1 MEHLRNLEKRY
12 GIDVRVYNPIDV
24 SSFQPTEKAK
34 LIWLEAAGSVT
45 LEFPDLVGLVKKAQ
59 THHVLTALD
68 NTWGAGLAFNAFDF
82 SDAHLSVDVTVHAL
96 TKYPSG
102 GGDILMGSVVTRERA
117 LHHQLFRTHAI
128 QGISVSGDDV
138 AQVQRSLASMRIRY
152 AAQSESAL
160 QLLAWLKQQP
170 EFVQV
175 LHPADSSAAGHS
187 YWKDICVDQHSAGL
201 VSVIFK
207 PEFDLQDIR
216 QFCDALSLFKL
227 GFSWGGPVSLV
238 MLYDLKDMR
247 ALEHTHLQQGR
258 SMSTPI
264 IIAKKTTNTQQDVV
278 LHSKFANRHGLIA
291 GATGTGKTV
300 TLKVL
305 AESFSRL
312 GVPVFL
318 ADAKGDVSSLAQAGA
333 SNPKFDERIKSLGI
347 DSIPFAAS
355 PVVFWD
361 LFAEQGHPIRTT
373 ITEIGPLLLARML
386 NLNDT
391 QEGVLS
397 AVFRIADDQ
406 GMLLIDFKDLKAMIG
421 YVSEHAAEFKAEY
434 GNLSPASLGAI
445 QRNLLAL
452 ADQGGD
458 QFFGEPSLNILDFI
472 QTDSNGHGYI
482 NILAADKLM
491 NTPKLYATFLLWMLS
506 ELFEQLPEVGDMDKP
521 KLVFF
526 FDEAHLLFDNASAAL
541 QEKIEQVVR
550 LIRSKGVGIYFVTQN
565 PLDLP
570 ESVLGQ
576 LGNRVQHALRA
587 FTPKDQKAVKTAA
600 DTFRANPEFKV
611 EQAIT
616 ELAVGEALISCLDEQ
631 GTPQVVERAWVMPP
645 YSSFSPISP
654 EQRQTLISQSIVA
667 GIYEKSLDR
676 ESAFELLQNKVVE
689 RQQQAVQI
697 EQEKQQT
704 KEQEALA
711 KQKAKEAETLAKQ
724 QAREQE
730 RIAKEQQKEAERE
743 AKQREKLIQDTV
755 GTFAKSAA
763 RSLGGSTGQKIVRGL
778 LGSLFGRK

>member
-1 MEHLRNLEKRY
+1 
-12 GIDVRVYNPIDV
+12 
-24 SSFQPTEKAK
+24 
-34 LIWLEAAGSVT
+34 
-45 LEFPDLVGLVKKAQ
+45 
-59 THHVLTALD
+59 
-68 NTWGAGLAFNAFDF
+68 
-82 SDAHLSVDVTVHAL
+82 
-96 TKYPSG
+96 
-102 GGDILMGSVVTRERA
+102 
-117 LHHQLFRTHAI
+117 
-128 QGISVSGDDV
+128 
-138 AQVQRSLASMRIRY
+138 
-152 AAQSESAL
+152 
-160 QLLAWLKQQP
+160 
-170 EFVQV
+170 
-175 LHPADSSAAGHS
+175 
-187 YWKDICVDQHSAGL
+187 
-201 VSVIFK
+201 
-207 PEFDLQDIR
+207 
-216 QFCDALSLFKL
+216 
-227 GFSWGGPVSLV
+227 
-238 MLYDLKDMR
+238 
-247 ALEHTHLQQGR
+247 
-258 SMSTPI
+258 MSTPI

-645 YSSFSPISP
+645 YSSFSPISS
-654 EQRQTLISQSIVA
+654 EQRQALISQSIVA
-667 GIYEKSLDR
+667 GIYEKRLDR

-697 EQEKQQT
+697 EQEKQQA

-711 KQKAKEAETLAKQ
+711 KQQAKEAKTLAKQ

-730 RIAKEQQKEAERE
+730 RIAKEQQKGAERE

>member
-1 MEHLRNLEKRY
+1 
-12 GIDVRVYNPIDV
+12 
-24 SSFQPTEKAK
+24 
-34 LIWLEAAGSVT
+34 
-45 LEFPDLVGLVKKAQ
+45 
-59 THHVLTALD
+59 
-68 NTWGAGLAFNAFDF
+68 
-82 SDAHLSVDVTVHAL
+82 
-96 TKYPSG
+96 
-102 GGDILMGSVVTRERA
+102 
-117 LHHQLFRTHAI
+117 
-128 QGISVSGDDV
+128 
-138 AQVQRSLASMRIRY
+138 
-152 AAQSESAL
+152 
-160 QLLAWLKQQP
+160 
-170 EFVQV
+170 
-175 LHPADSSAAGHS
+175 
-187 YWKDICVDQHSAGL
+187 
-201 VSVIFK
+201 
-207 PEFDLQDIR
+207 
-216 QFCDALSLFKL
+216 
-227 GFSWGGPVSLV
+227 
-238 MLYDLKDMR
+238 
-247 ALEHTHLQQGR
+247 
-258 SMSTPI
+258 MSTPI

-526 FDEAHLLFDNASAAL
+526 FDEAHLLFDNANAAL

-697 EQEKQQT
+697 EQEKQQA
-704 KEQEALA
+704 KEQELLA
-711 KQKAKEAETLAKQ
+711 KQQAKEAETLAKQ
-724 QAREQE
+724 QAREQA
-730 RIAKEQQKEAERE
+730 RISKEQQKEAERE

-755 GTFAKSAA
+755 GTFAKSAS

>member
-1 MEHLRNLEKRY
+1 
-12 GIDVRVYNPIDV
+12 
-24 SSFQPTEKAK
+24 
-34 LIWLEAAGSVT
+34 
-45 LEFPDLVGLVKKAQ
+45 
-59 THHVLTALD
+59 
-68 NTWGAGLAFNAFDF
+68 
-82 SDAHLSVDVTVHAL
+82 
-96 TKYPSG
+96 
-102 GGDILMGSVVTRERA
+102 
-117 LHHQLFRTHAI
+117 
-128 QGISVSGDDV
+128 
-138 AQVQRSLASMRIRY
+138 
-152 AAQSESAL
+152 
-160 QLLAWLKQQP
+160 
-170 EFVQV
+170 
-175 LHPADSSAAGHS
+175 
-187 YWKDICVDQHSAGL
+187 
-201 VSVIFK
+201 
-207 PEFDLQDIR
+207 
-216 QFCDALSLFKL
+216 
-227 GFSWGGPVSLV
+227 
-238 MLYDLKDMR
+238 
-247 ALEHTHLQQGR
+247 
-258 SMSTPI
+258 MSTPI

-570 ESVLGQ
+570 ESILGQ

-631 GTPQVVERAWVMPP
+631 GTPQVVQRAWVMPP
-645 YSSFSPISP
+645 YSSFSPISL

-667 GIYEKSLDR
+667 GIYEKRLDR

-697 EQEKQQT
+697 EQEKQQA
-704 KEQEALA
+704 KEQELLA
-711 KQKAKEAETLAKQ
+711 KQQAKEAETLAKQ

-730 RIAKEQQKEAERE
+730 RIAKEQQKGAERE

>member
-1 MEHLRNLEKRY
+1 
-12 GIDVRVYNPIDV
+12 
-24 SSFQPTEKAK
+24 
-34 LIWLEAAGSVT
+34 
-45 LEFPDLVGLVKKAQ
+45 
-59 THHVLTALD
+59 
-68 NTWGAGLAFNAFDF
+68 
-82 SDAHLSVDVTVHAL
+82 
-96 TKYPSG
+96 
-102 GGDILMGSVVTRERA
+102 MG
-117 LHHQLFRTHAI
+117 
-128 QGISVSGDDV
+128 
-138 AQVQRSLASMRIRY
+138 
-152 AAQSESAL
+152 
-160 QLLAWLKQQP
+160 
-170 EFVQV
+170 
-175 LHPADSSAAGHS
+175 
-187 YWKDICVDQHSAGL
+187 
-201 VSVIFK
+201 
-207 PEFDLQDIR
+207 
-216 QFCDALSLFKL
+216 
-227 GFSWGGPVSLV
+227 
-238 MLYDLKDMR
+238 
-247 ALEHTHLQQGR
+247 
-258 SMSTPI
+258 TPI
-264 IIAKKTTNTQQDVV
+264 VIAKKTTDTTQDIV
-278 LHSKFANRHGLIA
+278 LHSQFANRHGLIA

-318 ADAKGDVSSLAQAGA
+318 ADAKGDVSSLAKAGV
-333 SNPKFDERIKSLGI
+333 SSPKFDERLKTLNIESV
-347 DSIPFAAS
+347 PFAAS
-355 PVVFWD
+355 PVMFWD
-361 LFAEQGHPIRTT
+361 LFGQQGHPIRTT
-373 ITEIGPLLLARML
+373 ISEIGPLLLAQML

-406 GMLLIDFKDLKAMIG
+406 GLLLIDFKDLKAMLT
-421 YVSEHAAEFKAEY
+421 YVSENAAELKAEY

-452 ADQGGD
+452 GDQGGE

-472 QTDSNGHGYI
+472 QTDSNGQGYI

-550 LIRSKGVGIYFVTQN
+550 LTRSKGVGIYFITQN

-631 GTPQVVERAWVMPP
+631 GTPQIVERGWVMPP
-645 YSSFSPISP
+645 YSSFTPITP
-654 EQRQTLISQSIVA
+654 EERQVIIGQSIVA
-667 GIYEKSLDR
+667 GVYD
-676 ESAFELLQNKVVE
+676 
-689 RQQQAVQI
+689 QAVDRDSAYEMLQKKVLQQSQQKQAD
-697 EQEKQQT
+697 ELEKQQS
-704 KEQEALA
+704 KEQDA
-711 KQKAKEAETLAKQ
+711 LAKQ
-724 QAREQE
+724 QAKEQE
-730 RIAKEQQKEAERE
+730 RFAKEQQKAAEKAQRD
-743 AKQREKLIQDTV
+743 REKLTQDIV

-778 LGSLFGRK
+778 LGSLFGK

>member
-1 MEHLRNLEKRY
+1 
-12 GIDVRVYNPIDV
+12 
-24 SSFQPTEKAK
+24 
-34 LIWLEAAGSVT
+34 
-45 LEFPDLVGLVKKAQ
+45 
-59 THHVLTALD
+59 
-68 NTWGAGLAFNAFDF
+68 
-82 SDAHLSVDVTVHAL
+82 
-96 TKYPSG
+96 
-102 GGDILMGSVVTRERA
+102 
-117 LHHQLFRTHAI
+117 
-128 QGISVSGDDV
+128 
-138 AQVQRSLASMRIRY
+138 
-152 AAQSESAL
+152 
-160 QLLAWLKQQP
+160 
-170 EFVQV
+170 
-175 LHPADSSAAGHS
+175 
-187 YWKDICVDQHSAGL
+187 
-201 VSVIFK
+201 
-207 PEFDLQDIR
+207 
-216 QFCDALSLFKL
+216 
-227 GFSWGGPVSLV
+227 
-238 MLYDLKDMR
+238 
-247 ALEHTHLQQGR
+247 
-258 SMSTPI
+258 MSTPI

-654 EQRQTLISQSIVA
+654 EQRQALISQSIVA
-667 GIYEKSLDR
+667 GIYEKSLDS

-697 EQEKQQT
+697 EQQKQQA

-711 KQKAKEAETLAKQ
+711 KQKA
-724 QAREQE
+724 
-730 RIAKEQQKEAERE
+730 KEAERE

>member
-1 MEHLRNLEKRY
+1 
-12 GIDVRVYNPIDV
+12 
-24 SSFQPTEKAK
+24 
-34 LIWLEAAGSVT
+34 
-45 LEFPDLVGLVKKAQ
+45 
-59 THHVLTALD
+59 
-68 NTWGAGLAFNAFDF
+68 
-82 SDAHLSVDVTVHAL
+82 
-96 TKYPSG
+96 
-102 GGDILMGSVVTRERA
+102 MG
-117 LHHQLFRTHAI
+117 
-128 QGISVSGDDV
+128 
-138 AQVQRSLASMRIRY
+138 
-152 AAQSESAL
+152 
-160 QLLAWLKQQP
+160 
-170 EFVQV
+170 
-175 LHPADSSAAGHS
+175 
-187 YWKDICVDQHSAGL
+187 
-201 VSVIFK
+201 
-207 PEFDLQDIR
+207 
-216 QFCDALSLFKL
+216 
-227 GFSWGGPVSLV
+227 
-238 MLYDLKDMR
+238 
-247 ALEHTHLQQGR
+247 
-258 SMSTPI
+258 TPI
-264 IIAKKTTNTQQDVV
+264 VIAKKTTDTTQDIV
-278 LHSKFANRHGLIA
+278 LHSQFANRHGLIA

-318 ADAKGDVSSLAQAGA
+318 ADAKGDVSSLAKAGV
-333 SNPKFDERIKSLGI
+333 SSPKFGERLKTLNIESV
-347 DSIPFAAS
+347 PFAAS
-355 PVVFWD
+355 PVMFWD
-361 LFAEQGHPIRTT
+361 LFGQQGHPIRTT
-373 ITEIGPLLLARML
+373 ISEIGPLLLAQML

-406 GMLLIDFKDLKAMIG
+406 GLLLIDFKDLKAMLT
-421 YVSEHAAEFKAEY
+421 YVSENAAELKAEY

-452 ADQGGD
+452 GDQGGE

-472 QTDSNGHGYI
+472 QTDTQGQGYI

-526 FDEAHLLFDNASAAL
+526 FDEAHLLFDNASPAL

-550 LIRSKGVGIYFVTQN
+550 LIRSKGVGIYFITQN

-611 EQAIT
+611 DQAIT

-631 GTPQVVERAWVMPP
+631 GTPQIVERGWVMPP
-645 YSSFSPISP
+645 YSSFTPITP
-654 EQRQTLISQSIVA
+654 EERQVIIGQSIVA
-667 GIYEKSLDR
+667 GVYDQAVDR
-676 ESAFELLQNKVVE
+676 DSAYELLQKKVL
-689 RQQQAVQI
+689 QQSQQKQVD
-697 EQEKQQT
+697 ELEKQQS
-704 KEQEALA
+704 KEQDA
-711 KQKAKEAETLAKQ
+711 LAKQ
-724 QAREQE
+724 QAKEQE
-730 RIAKEQQKEAERE
+730 RFAKEQQKAAEKAQRD
-743 AKQREKLIQDTV
+743 REKLTQDIV

-778 LGSLFGRK
+778 LGSLFGK

>member
-1 MEHLRNLEKRY
+1 
-12 GIDVRVYNPIDV
+12 
-24 SSFQPTEKAK
+24 
-34 LIWLEAAGSVT
+34 
-45 LEFPDLVGLVKKAQ
+45 
-59 THHVLTALD
+59 
-68 NTWGAGLAFNAFDF
+68 
-82 SDAHLSVDVTVHAL
+82 
-96 TKYPSG
+96 
-102 GGDILMGSVVTRERA
+102 
-117 LHHQLFRTHAI
+117 
-128 QGISVSGDDV
+128 
-138 AQVQRSLASMRIRY
+138 
-152 AAQSESAL
+152 
-160 QLLAWLKQQP
+160 
-170 EFVQV
+170 
-175 LHPADSSAAGHS
+175 
-187 YWKDICVDQHSAGL
+187 
-201 VSVIFK
+201 
-207 PEFDLQDIR
+207 
-216 QFCDALSLFKL
+216 
-227 GFSWGGPVSLV
+227 
-238 MLYDLKDMR
+238 
-247 ALEHTHLQQGR
+247 
-258 SMSTPI
+258 MSTPI

-654 EQRQTLISQSIVA
+654 EQRQVLISQSIVA

-697 EQEKQQT
+697 EQEKQQA

-711 KQKAKEAETLAKQ
+711 KL

>member
-1 MEHLRNLEKRY
+1 
-12 GIDVRVYNPIDV
+12 
-24 SSFQPTEKAK
+24 
-34 LIWLEAAGSVT
+34 
-45 LEFPDLVGLVKKAQ
+45 
-59 THHVLTALD
+59 
-68 NTWGAGLAFNAFDF
+68 
-82 SDAHLSVDVTVHAL
+82 
-96 TKYPSG
+96 
-102 GGDILMGSVVTRERA
+102 
-117 LHHQLFRTHAI
+117 
-128 QGISVSGDDV
+128 
-138 AQVQRSLASMRIRY
+138 
-152 AAQSESAL
+152 
-160 QLLAWLKQQP
+160 
-170 EFVQV
+170 
-175 LHPADSSAAGHS
+175 
-187 YWKDICVDQHSAGL
+187 
-201 VSVIFK
+201 
-207 PEFDLQDIR
+207 
-216 QFCDALSLFKL
+216 
-227 GFSWGGPVSLV
+227 
-238 MLYDLKDMR
+238 
-247 ALEHTHLQQGR
+247 
-258 SMSTPI
+258 MSTPI

-347 DSIPFAAS
+347 NSIPFAAS

-421 YVSEHAAEFKAEY
+421 YVSEHASEFKAEY

-587 FTPKDQKAVKTAA
+587 FTRKDQKAVKTAA

-654 EQRQTLISQSIVA
+654 EQRQALISQSIVA

-697 EQEKQQT
+697 EQEKQQA
-704 KEQEALA
+704 KEQELLA
-711 KQKAKEAETLAKQ
+711 KQQAKEAETLAKQ
-724 QAREQE
+724 QTREQE

-743 AKQREKLIQDTV
+743 AKQREKLIQDTL

>member
-1 MEHLRNLEKRY
+1 
-12 GIDVRVYNPIDV
+12 
-24 SSFQPTEKAK
+24 
-34 LIWLEAAGSVT
+34 
-45 LEFPDLVGLVKKAQ
+45 
-59 THHVLTALD
+59 
-68 NTWGAGLAFNAFDF
+68 
-82 SDAHLSVDVTVHAL
+82 
-96 TKYPSG
+96 
-102 GGDILMGSVVTRERA
+102 
-117 LHHQLFRTHAI
+117 
-128 QGISVSGDDV
+128 
-138 AQVQRSLASMRIRY
+138 
-152 AAQSESAL
+152 
-160 QLLAWLKQQP
+160 
-170 EFVQV
+170 
-175 LHPADSSAAGHS
+175 
-187 YWKDICVDQHSAGL
+187 
-201 VSVIFK
+201 
-207 PEFDLQDIR
+207 
-216 QFCDALSLFKL
+216 
-227 GFSWGGPVSLV
+227 
-238 MLYDLKDMR
+238 
-247 ALEHTHLQQGR
+247 
-258 SMSTPI
+258 MSTPI

-318 ADAKGDVSSLAQAGA
+318 ADAKGDVSSLAQASA

-421 YVSEHAAEFKAEY
+421 YVGEHATEFKAEY

-472 QTDSNGHGYI
+472 QTDSNGRGYI

-631 GTPQVVERAWVMPP
+631 GTPQIVERAWVMPP

-654 EQRQTLISQSIVA
+654 EQRQALISQSIVA

-697 EQEKQQT
+697 EQEKQQ
-704 KEQEALA
+704 
-711 KQKAKEAETLAKQ
+711 AKEAETLAKQ

-730 RIAKEQQKEAERE
+730 RIEKEQQKEAERE

>member
-1 MEHLRNLEKRY
+1 
-12 GIDVRVYNPIDV
+12 
-24 SSFQPTEKAK
+24 
-34 LIWLEAAGSVT
+34 
-45 LEFPDLVGLVKKAQ
+45 
-59 THHVLTALD
+59 
-68 NTWGAGLAFNAFDF
+68 
-82 SDAHLSVDVTVHAL
+82 
-96 TKYPSG
+96 
-102 GGDILMGSVVTRERA
+102 MG
-117 LHHQLFRTHAI
+117 
-128 QGISVSGDDV
+128 
-138 AQVQRSLASMRIRY
+138 
-152 AAQSESAL
+152 
-160 QLLAWLKQQP
+160 
-170 EFVQV
+170 
-175 LHPADSSAAGHS
+175 
-187 YWKDICVDQHSAGL
+187 
-201 VSVIFK
+201 
-207 PEFDLQDIR
+207 
-216 QFCDALSLFKL
+216 
-227 GFSWGGPVSLV
+227 
-238 MLYDLKDMR
+238 
-247 ALEHTHLQQGR
+247 
-258 SMSTPI
+258 TPI

-278 LHSKFANRHGLIA
+278 LHSQFANRHGLIA

-305 AESFSRL
+305 AESFSRI

-318 ADAKGDVSSLAQAGA
+318 ADAKGDVSSLAKAGET
-333 SNPKFDERIKSLGI
+333 NPKFEERIKSLNI

-355 PVVFWD
+355 SVVFWD
-361 LFAEQGHPIRTT
+361 LFGEQGHPIRTT
-373 ITEIGPLLLARML
+373 VSEIGPLLLSRML

-406 GMLLIDFKDLKAMIG
+406 GLLLIDFKDLKAMIT
-421 YVSEHAAEFKAEY
+421 YVSEHAADFKAEY

-458 QFFGEPSLNILDFI
+458 KFFGEPALNIMDFI
-472 QTDSNGHGYI
+472 QTDDQGRGNI
-482 NILAADKLM
+482 NLLAADKLM

-526 FDEAHLLFDNASAAL
+526 FDEAHLLFDNASDAL

-600 DTFRANPEFKV
+600 DTFRANPEFEV
-611 EQAIT
+611 DQAIT
-616 ELAVGEALISCLDEQ
+616 ELGVGEALISCLDEQ
-631 GTPQVVERAWVMPP
+631 GIPQIVERAWVMPP
-645 YSSFSPISP
+645 YSSFSPITTD
-654 EQRQTLISQSIVA
+654 ERKGLMNQSVGA
-667 GIYEKSLDR
+667 GIYEKEVDR
-676 ESAFELLQNKVVE
+676 ESAFEMLQNKVAE
-689 RQQQAVQI
+689 RQQQAAQA
-697 EQEKQQT
+697 EQDKVAA

-711 KQKAKEAETLAKQ
+711 KQQAKEAEALAKQ
-724 QAREQE
+724 QARQQDLL
-730 RIAKEQQKEAERE
+730 IKEQQKEAERS
-743 AKQREKLIQDTV
+743 AKQREKMTQDIL

-778 LGSLFGRK
+778 LGSLFGKK

>member
-1 MEHLRNLEKRY
+1 
-12 GIDVRVYNPIDV
+12 
-24 SSFQPTEKAK
+24 
-34 LIWLEAAGSVT
+34 
-45 LEFPDLVGLVKKAQ
+45 
-59 THHVLTALD
+59 
-68 NTWGAGLAFNAFDF
+68 
-82 SDAHLSVDVTVHAL
+82 
-96 TKYPSG
+96 
-102 GGDILMGSVVTRERA
+102 MG
-117 LHHQLFRTHAI
+117 
-128 QGISVSGDDV
+128 
-138 AQVQRSLASMRIRY
+138 
-152 AAQSESAL
+152 
-160 QLLAWLKQQP
+160 
-170 EFVQV
+170 
-175 LHPADSSAAGHS
+175 
-187 YWKDICVDQHSAGL
+187 
-201 VSVIFK
+201 
-207 PEFDLQDIR
+207 
-216 QFCDALSLFKL
+216 
-227 GFSWGGPVSLV
+227 
-238 MLYDLKDMR
+238 
-247 ALEHTHLQQGR
+247 
-258 SMSTPI
+258 TPI
-264 IIAKKTTNTQQDVV
+264 IIAKKTSDTQQDIV
-278 LHSKFANRHGLIA
+278 LHSQFANRHGLIA

-305 AESFSRL
+305 AESFSRI

-318 ADAKGDVSSLAQAGA
+318 ADAKGDVSSLAKAG
-333 SNPKFDERIKSLGI
+333 SNNSKFDERLKNLKIESV
-347 DSIPFAAS
+347 PFTAA
-355 PVVFWD
+355 PLVFWD
-361 LFAEQGHPIRTT
+361 LFGEQGHPIRTT
-373 ITEIGPLLLARML
+373 VSEIGPLLLAQML

-406 GMLLIDFKDLKAMIG
+406 GLLLIDFKDLKAMLS
-421 YVSEHAAEFKAEY
+421 YVSEHATEFKAEY

-472 QTDSNGHGYI
+472 QTDAQGHGYI
-482 NILAADKLM
+482 NLLAADKLM

-526 FDEAHLLFDNASAAL
+526 FDEAHLLFDNASVAL

-611 EQAIT
+611 DQAIT
-616 ELAVGEALISCLDEQ
+616 ELGVGEALISCLDEQ
-631 GTPQVVERAWVMPP
+631 GIPQIVERGWVMPP
-645 YSSFSPISP
+645 YSAFSPISL
-654 EQRQTLISQSIVA
+654 EERKTLMTQSIVA
-667 GIYEKSLDR
+667 GVYEQSLDR
-676 ESAFELLQNKVVE
+676 ESAFELLQQKVVD
-689 RQQQAVQI
+689 RQQEALQA
-697 EQEKQQT
+697 EQEKIQAKELDTQAKQQE
-704 KEQEALA
+704 KEQATFE
-711 KQKAKEAETLAKQ
+711 KQ

-730 RIAKEQQKEAERE
+730 RLAKEQQKEAERN
-743 AKQREKLIQDTV
+743 AKQRDKLIQDTV

>member
-1 MEHLRNLEKRY
+1 
-12 GIDVRVYNPIDV
+12 
-24 SSFQPTEKAK
+24 
-34 LIWLEAAGSVT
+34 
-45 LEFPDLVGLVKKAQ
+45 
-59 THHVLTALD
+59 
-68 NTWGAGLAFNAFDF
+68 
-82 SDAHLSVDVTVHAL
+82 
-96 TKYPSG
+96 
-102 GGDILMGSVVTRERA
+102 MG
-117 LHHQLFRTHAI
+117 
-128 QGISVSGDDV
+128 
-138 AQVQRSLASMRIRY
+138 
-152 AAQSESAL
+152 
-160 QLLAWLKQQP
+160 
-170 EFVQV
+170 
-175 LHPADSSAAGHS
+175 
-187 YWKDICVDQHSAGL
+187 
-201 VSVIFK
+201 
-207 PEFDLQDIR
+207 
-216 QFCDALSLFKL
+216 
-227 GFSWGGPVSLV
+227 
-238 MLYDLKDMR
+238 
-247 ALEHTHLQQGR
+247 
-258 SMSTPI
+258 TPI
-264 IIAKKTTNTQQDVV
+264 VIAKKTTDTTQDIV
-278 LHSKFANRHGLIA
+278 LHSQFANRHGLIA

-318 ADAKGDVSSLAQAGA
+318 ADAKGDVSSLAKAGV
-333 SNPKFDERIKSLGI
+333 SSPKFDERLKTLNIESV
-347 DSIPFAAS
+347 PFAAS
-355 PVVFWD
+355 PVMFWD
-361 LFAEQGHPIRTT
+361 LFGQQGHPIRTT
-373 ITEIGPLLLARML
+373 ISEIGPLLLAQML

-406 GMLLIDFKDLKAMIG
+406 GLLLIDFKDLKAMLT
-421 YVSEHAAEFKAEY
+421 YVSENAAELKAEY

-452 ADQGGD
+452 GDQGGE

-472 QTDSNGHGYI
+472 QTDSNGQGYI

-526 FDEAHLLFDNASAAL
+526 FDEAHLLFDNASPAL

-550 LIRSKGVGIYFVTQN
+550 LIRSKGVGIYFITQN

-611 EQAIT
+611 DQAIT

-631 GTPQVVERAWVMPP
+631 GTPQIVERGWVMPP
-645 YSSFSPISP
+645 YSSFTPITP
-654 EQRQTLISQSIVA
+654 EERQVIIGQSIVA
-667 GIYEKSLDR
+667 GVYDQAVDR
-676 ESAFELLQNKVVE
+676 DSAYELLQKKVL
-689 RQQQAVQI
+689 QQSQQKQVD
-697 EQEKQQT
+697 ELEKQQS
-704 KEQEALA
+704 KEQDA
-711 KQKAKEAETLAKQ
+711 LAKQ
-724 QAREQE
+724 QAKEQE
-730 RIAKEQQKEAERE
+730 RFAKEQQKAAEKAQRD
-743 AKQREKLIQDTV
+743 REKLTQDIV

-778 LGSLFGRK
+778 LGSLFGK

>member
-1 MEHLRNLEKRY
+1 
-12 GIDVRVYNPIDV
+12 
-24 SSFQPTEKAK
+24 
-34 LIWLEAAGSVT
+34 
-45 LEFPDLVGLVKKAQ
+45 
-59 THHVLTALD
+59 
-68 NTWGAGLAFNAFDF
+68 
-82 SDAHLSVDVTVHAL
+82 
-96 TKYPSG
+96 
-102 GGDILMGSVVTRERA
+102 
-117 LHHQLFRTHAI
+117 
-128 QGISVSGDDV
+128 
-138 AQVQRSLASMRIRY
+138 
-152 AAQSESAL
+152 
-160 QLLAWLKQQP
+160 
-170 EFVQV
+170 
-175 LHPADSSAAGHS
+175 
-187 YWKDICVDQHSAGL
+187 
-201 VSVIFK
+201 
-207 PEFDLQDIR
+207 
-216 QFCDALSLFKL
+216 
-227 GFSWGGPVSLV
+227 
-238 MLYDLKDMR
+238 
-247 ALEHTHLQQGR
+247 
-258 SMSTPI
+258 MSTPI

-318 ADAKGDVSSLAQAGA
+318 ADAKGDVSSLAQAGT

-697 EQEKQQT
+697 EQEKQQA

-711 KQKAKEAETLAKQ
+711 KQQAKEAETLAKQ
-724 QAREQE
+724 QARKQE

>member
-1 MEHLRNLEKRY
+1 
-12 GIDVRVYNPIDV
+12 
-24 SSFQPTEKAK
+24 
-34 LIWLEAAGSVT
+34 
-45 LEFPDLVGLVKKAQ
+45 
-59 THHVLTALD
+59 
-68 NTWGAGLAFNAFDF
+68 
-82 SDAHLSVDVTVHAL
+82 
-96 TKYPSG
+96 
-102 GGDILMGSVVTRERA
+102 MG
-117 LHHQLFRTHAI
+117 
-128 QGISVSGDDV
+128 
-138 AQVQRSLASMRIRY
+138 
-152 AAQSESAL
+152 
-160 QLLAWLKQQP
+160 
-170 EFVQV
+170 
-175 LHPADSSAAGHS
+175 
-187 YWKDICVDQHSAGL
+187 
-201 VSVIFK
+201 
-207 PEFDLQDIR
+207 
-216 QFCDALSLFKL
+216 
-227 GFSWGGPVSLV
+227 
-238 MLYDLKDMR
+238 
-247 ALEHTHLQQGR
+247 
-258 SMSTPI
+258 TPI
-264 IIAKKTTNTQQDVV
+264 VIAKKTSNTQQEIV
-278 LHSKFANRHGLIA
+278 LHSQFANRHGLIA

-305 AESFSRL
+305 AENFSRM

-318 ADAKGDVSSLAQAGA
+318 ADAKGDVSSLAKAGS
-333 SNPKFDERIKSLGI
+333 SNAKFDERLKVLKIE
-347 DSIPFAAS
+347 SIPFAAS

-361 LFAEQGHPIRTT
+361 LFGQQGHPIRTT
-373 ITEIGPLLLARML
+373 VSEIGPLLLAQML
-386 NLNDT
+386 NLNET

-406 GMLLIDFKDLKAMIG
+406 GLLLIDFKDLKSILA
-421 YVSEHAAEFKAEY
+421 YVSEHAAEFQAEY

-458 QFFGEPSLNILDFI
+458 QFFGEPALDIMDFI
-472 QTDSNGHGYI
+472 QTDSQGRGNI
-482 NILAADKLM
+482 NLLAADKLM

-600 DTFRANPEFKV
+600 DTFRANSEFKV
-611 EQAIT
+611 DQAIT
-616 ELAVGEALISCLDEQ
+616 ELGVGEALISCLDEQ
-631 GTPQVVERAWVMPP
+631 GIPQIVERGWVMPP
-645 YSSFSPISP
+645 YSSFSPMSVDERKILMTHSIGAGMY
-654 EQRQTLISQSIVA
+654 EQHI
-667 GIYEKSLDR
+667 DR
-676 ESAFELLQNKVVE
+676 ESAYEMLQQKVVQL
-689 RQQQAVQI
+689 QQQAVA
-697 EQEKQQT
+697 EETAKQQA

-711 KQKAKEAETLAKQ
+711 KQQAKDQEAFAKQ

-730 RIAKEQQKEAERE
+730 RIAREQQKEADRVS
-743 AKQREKLIQDTV
+743 KQREKMTQDIV

>member
-1 MEHLRNLEKRY
+1 
-12 GIDVRVYNPIDV
+12 
-24 SSFQPTEKAK
+24 
-34 LIWLEAAGSVT
+34 
-45 LEFPDLVGLVKKAQ
+45 
-59 THHVLTALD
+59 
-68 NTWGAGLAFNAFDF
+68 
-82 SDAHLSVDVTVHAL
+82 
-96 TKYPSG
+96 
-102 GGDILMGSVVTRERA
+102 
-117 LHHQLFRTHAI
+117 
-128 QGISVSGDDV
+128 
-138 AQVQRSLASMRIRY
+138 
-152 AAQSESAL
+152 
-160 QLLAWLKQQP
+160 
-170 EFVQV
+170 
-175 LHPADSSAAGHS
+175 
-187 YWKDICVDQHSAGL
+187 
-201 VSVIFK
+201 
-207 PEFDLQDIR
+207 
-216 QFCDALSLFKL
+216 
-227 GFSWGGPVSLV
+227 
-238 MLYDLKDMR
+238 
-247 ALEHTHLQQGR
+247 
-258 SMSTPI
+258 MSTPI
-264 IIAKKTTNTQQDVV
+264 VIAKKTTDTTQDIV
-278 LHSKFANRHGLIA
+278 LHSQFANRHGLIA

-318 ADAKGDVSSLAQAGA
+318 ADAKGDVSSLAKAGT
-333 SNPKFDERIKSLGI
+333 SSPKFDERLKLLGI
-347 DSIPFAAS
+347 ESVPFAAS
-355 PVVFWD
+355 PVIFWD
-361 LFAEQGHPIRTT
+361 LFGQQGHPIRTT
-373 ITEIGPLLLARML
+373 ISEIGPLLLARML

-406 GMLLIDFKDLKAMIG
+406 GLLLIDFKDLKAMLT
-421 YVSEHAAEFKAEY
+421 YVSENAADLKAEY

-452 ADQGGD
+452 GDQGGE

-526 FDEAHLLFDNASAAL
+526 FDEAHLLFDNASQNL

-550 LIRSKGVGIYFVTQN
+550 LIRSKGVGIYFITQN

-600 DTFRANPEFKV
+600 DTFRANPDFKV
-611 EQAIT
+611 DQAIT

-631 GTPQVVERAWVMPP
+631 GTPQIVERGWVMPP
-645 YSSFSPISP
+645 YSAFNPITA
-654 EQRQTLISQSIVA
+654 EERQVIIAQSIVA
-667 GIYEKSLDR
+667 GVYDQAGDR
-676 ESAFELLQNKVVE
+676 DSAYELLQQKVL
-689 RQQQAVQI
+689 QQA
-697 EQEKQQT
+697 QQ
-704 KEQEALA
+704 KEADALA
-711 KQKAKEAETLAKQ
+711 KQQSKEQEILAKQ
-724 QAREQE
+724 QAKEQE
-730 RIAKEQQKEAERE
+730 RFAKEQQKAAEKAQRD
-743 AKQREKLIQDTV
+743 REKLTQDIV

-778 LGSLFGRK
+778 LGSLFGKK

>member
-1 MEHLRNLEKRY
+1 
-12 GIDVRVYNPIDV
+12 
-24 SSFQPTEKAK
+24 
-34 LIWLEAAGSVT
+34 
-45 LEFPDLVGLVKKAQ
+45 
-59 THHVLTALD
+59 
-68 NTWGAGLAFNAFDF
+68 
-82 SDAHLSVDVTVHAL
+82 
-96 TKYPSG
+96 
-102 GGDILMGSVVTRERA
+102 MG
-117 LHHQLFRTHAI
+117 
-128 QGISVSGDDV
+128 
-138 AQVQRSLASMRIRY
+138 
-152 AAQSESAL
+152 
-160 QLLAWLKQQP
+160 
-170 EFVQV
+170 
-175 LHPADSSAAGHS
+175 
-187 YWKDICVDQHSAGL
+187 
-201 VSVIFK
+201 
-207 PEFDLQDIR
+207 
-216 QFCDALSLFKL
+216 
-227 GFSWGGPVSLV
+227 
-238 MLYDLKDMR
+238 
-247 ALEHTHLQQGR
+247 
-258 SMSTPI
+258 TPI
-264 IIAKKTTNTQQDVV
+264 IIAKKTSDTQQDIV
-278 LHSKFANRHGLIA
+278 LHSQFANRHGLIA

-305 AESFSRL
+305 AESFSRI

-318 ADAKGDVSSLAQAGA
+318 ADAKGDVSSLAKAG
-333 SNPKFDERIKSLGI
+333 SNNSKFDERLKNLKIESV
-347 DSIPFAAS
+347 PFTAA
-355 PVVFWD
+355 PLVFWD
-361 LFAEQGHPIRTT
+361 LFGEQGHPIRTT
-373 ITEIGPLLLARML
+373 VSEIGPLLLAQML

-406 GMLLIDFKDLKAMIG
+406 GLLLIDFKDLKAMLS
-421 YVSEHAAEFKAEY
+421 YVSEHATEFKAEY

-472 QTDSNGHGYI
+472 QTDAQGHGYI
-482 NILAADKLM
+482 NLLAADKLM

-526 FDEAHLLFDNASAAL
+526 FDEAHLLFDNASVAL

-611 EQAIT
+611 DQAIT
-616 ELAVGEALISCLDEQ
+616 ELGVGEALISCLDEQ
-631 GTPQVVERAWVMPP
+631 GIPQMVERGWVMPP
-645 YSSFSPISP
+645 YSAFSPISL
-654 EQRQTLISQSIVA
+654 EERKTLMTQSIVA
-667 GIYEKSLDR
+667 GVYEQSLDR
-676 ESAFELLQNKVVE
+676 ESAFELLQQKVVD
-689 RQQQAVQI
+689 RQQEALQA
-697 EQEKQQT
+697 EQEKIQAKELDTQAKQQE
-704 KEQEALA
+704 KEQATFE
-711 KQKAKEAETLAKQ
+711 KQ

-730 RIAKEQQKEAERE
+730 RLAKEQQKEAERS
-743 AKQREKLIQDTV
+743 AKQRDKLIQDTV

>member
-1 MEHLRNLEKRY
+1 
-12 GIDVRVYNPIDV
+12 
-24 SSFQPTEKAK
+24 
-34 LIWLEAAGSVT
+34 
-45 LEFPDLVGLVKKAQ
+45 
-59 THHVLTALD
+59 
-68 NTWGAGLAFNAFDF
+68 
-82 SDAHLSVDVTVHAL
+82 
-96 TKYPSG
+96 
-102 GGDILMGSVVTRERA
+102 
-117 LHHQLFRTHAI
+117 
-128 QGISVSGDDV
+128 
-138 AQVQRSLASMRIRY
+138 
-152 AAQSESAL
+152 
-160 QLLAWLKQQP
+160 
-170 EFVQV
+170 
-175 LHPADSSAAGHS
+175 
-187 YWKDICVDQHSAGL
+187 
-201 VSVIFK
+201 
-207 PEFDLQDIR
+207 
-216 QFCDALSLFKL
+216 
-227 GFSWGGPVSLV
+227 
-238 MLYDLKDMR
+238 
-247 ALEHTHLQQGR
+247 
-258 SMSTPI
+258 MSTPI
-264 IIAKKTTNTQQDVV
+264 VIAKKTTDTTQAIV
-278 LHSKFANRHGLIA
+278 LHSQFANRHGLIA

-305 AESFSRL
+305 AESFSRI

-318 ADAKGDVSSLAQAGA
+318 ADAKGDVSSLAQAGS

-355 PVVFWD
+355 PVMFWD
-361 LFAEQGHPIRTT
+361 LFGEQGHPIRSTVS
-373 ITEIGPLLLARML
+373 EIGPLLLARML

-406 GMLLIDFKDLKAMIG
+406 GLLLIDFKDLKAMLS

-472 QTDSNGHGYI
+472 QTDSEGRGYI
-482 NILAADKLM
+482 NLLAADKLM

-526 FDEAHLLFDNASAAL
+526 FDEAHLLFDNSSAAL

-600 DTFRANPEFKV
+600 ATFRANPSFDV

-616 ELAVGEALISCLDEQ
+616 ELGVGEALISCLDEQ
-631 GTPQVVERAWVMPP
+631 GTPQMVERGWVMPP
-645 YSSFSPISP
+645 YSAFSPISP
-654 EQRQTLISQSIVA
+654 ETRKNLMTQSIVA
-667 GIYEKSLDR
+667 GVYEQSVDR
-676 ESAFELLQNKVVE
+676 DSAYERLQQKVAE
-689 RQQQAVQI
+689 RQQQTESEASAK
-697 EQEKQQT
+697 EQAKQ
-704 KEQEALA
+704 QEALA
-711 KQKAKEAETLAKQ
+711 KQQAK
-724 QAREQE
+724 EQE
-730 RIAKEQQKEAERE
+730 RLAREQQKEADRA
-743 AKQREKLIQDTV
+743 AKQREKLTQDIV

-778 LGSLFGRK
+778 LGSLFGGK

>member
-1 MEHLRNLEKRY
+1 
-12 GIDVRVYNPIDV
+12 
-24 SSFQPTEKAK
+24 
-34 LIWLEAAGSVT
+34 
-45 LEFPDLVGLVKKAQ
+45 
-59 THHVLTALD
+59 
-68 NTWGAGLAFNAFDF
+68 
-82 SDAHLSVDVTVHAL
+82 
-96 TKYPSG
+96 
-102 GGDILMGSVVTRERA
+102 
-117 LHHQLFRTHAI
+117 
-128 QGISVSGDDV
+128 
-138 AQVQRSLASMRIRY
+138 
-152 AAQSESAL
+152 
-160 QLLAWLKQQP
+160 
-170 EFVQV
+170 
-175 LHPADSSAAGHS
+175 
-187 YWKDICVDQHSAGL
+187 
-201 VSVIFK
+201 
-207 PEFDLQDIR
+207 
-216 QFCDALSLFKL
+216 
-227 GFSWGGPVSLV
+227 
-238 MLYDLKDMR
+238 
-247 ALEHTHLQQGR
+247 
-258 SMSTPI
+258 MSTPI

-347 DSIPFAAS
+347 NSIPFAAS

-526 FDEAHLLFDNASAAL
+526 FDEAHLLFDNANVAL

-654 EQRQTLISQSIVA
+654 EQRQALISQSIVA

>member
-1 MEHLRNLEKRY
+1 
-12 GIDVRVYNPIDV
+12 
-24 SSFQPTEKAK
+24 
-34 LIWLEAAGSVT
+34 
-45 LEFPDLVGLVKKAQ
+45 
-59 THHVLTALD
+59 
-68 NTWGAGLAFNAFDF
+68 
-82 SDAHLSVDVTVHAL
+82 
-96 TKYPSG
+96 
-102 GGDILMGSVVTRERA
+102 
-117 LHHQLFRTHAI
+117 
-128 QGISVSGDDV
+128 
-138 AQVQRSLASMRIRY
+138 
-152 AAQSESAL
+152 
-160 QLLAWLKQQP
+160 
-170 EFVQV
+170 
-175 LHPADSSAAGHS
+175 
-187 YWKDICVDQHSAGL
+187 
-201 VSVIFK
+201 
-207 PEFDLQDIR
+207 
-216 QFCDALSLFKL
+216 
-227 GFSWGGPVSLV
+227 
-238 MLYDLKDMR
+238 
-247 ALEHTHLQQGR
+247 
-258 SMSTPI
+258 MSTPI
-264 IIAKKTTNTQQDVV
+264 VIAKKTTDTTQDIV
-278 LHSKFANRHGLIA
+278 LHSQFANRHGLIA

-318 ADAKGDVSSLAQAGA
+318 ADAKGDVSSLAKAGV
-333 SNPKFDERIKSLGI
+333 SSPKFGERLKTLNIESV
-347 DSIPFAAS
+347 PFAAS
-355 PVVFWD
+355 PVMFWD
-361 LFAEQGHPIRTT
+361 LFGQQGHPIRTT
-373 ITEIGPLLLARML
+373 ISEIGPLLLAQML

-406 GMLLIDFKDLKAMIG
+406 GLLLIDFKDLKAMLT
-421 YVSEHAAEFKAEY
+421 YVSENAAELKAEY

-452 ADQGGD
+452 GDQGGE

-472 QTDSNGHGYI
+472 QTDSNGQGYI

-526 FDEAHLLFDNASAAL
+526 FDEAHLLFDNASPAL

-550 LIRSKGVGIYFVTQN
+550 LIRSKGVGIYFITQN

-631 GTPQVVERAWVMPP
+631 GTPQIVERAWVMPP
-645 YSSFSPISP
+645 YSSFTPITP
-654 EQRQTLISQSIVA
+654 EERQVIIGQSIVA
-667 GIYEKSLDR
+667 GVYDQAVDRDSAYEM
-676 ESAFELLQNKVVE
+676 LQQKVE
-689 RQQQAVQI
+689 QRQQQAAAAEQAKI
-697 EQEKQQT
+697 E
-704 KEQEALA
+704 
-711 KQKAKEAETLAKQ
+711 AKEAEARAKQEAKEAEALAKQ

-730 RIAKEQQKEAERE
+730 RLAREQQKEAERA
-743 AKQREKLIQDTV
+743 AKQREKLTQDIV

-778 LGSLFGRK
+778 LGSLFGKK

>member
-1 MEHLRNLEKRY
+1 
-12 GIDVRVYNPIDV
+12 
-24 SSFQPTEKAK
+24 
-34 LIWLEAAGSVT
+34 
-45 LEFPDLVGLVKKAQ
+45 
-59 THHVLTALD
+59 
-68 NTWGAGLAFNAFDF
+68 
-82 SDAHLSVDVTVHAL
+82 
-96 TKYPSG
+96 
-102 GGDILMGSVVTRERA
+102 
-117 LHHQLFRTHAI
+117 
-128 QGISVSGDDV
+128 
-138 AQVQRSLASMRIRY
+138 
-152 AAQSESAL
+152 
-160 QLLAWLKQQP
+160 
-170 EFVQV
+170 
-175 LHPADSSAAGHS
+175 
-187 YWKDICVDQHSAGL
+187 
-201 VSVIFK
+201 
-207 PEFDLQDIR
+207 
-216 QFCDALSLFKL
+216 
-227 GFSWGGPVSLV
+227 
-238 MLYDLKDMR
+238 
-247 ALEHTHLQQGR
+247 
-258 SMSTPI
+258 MSTPI

-355 PVVFWD
+355 PVMFWD

-697 EQEKQQT
+697 EQEKQQA
-704 KEQEALA
+704 KEQELLA
-711 KQKAKEAETLAKQ
+711 KQQAKEAEKLAKQ